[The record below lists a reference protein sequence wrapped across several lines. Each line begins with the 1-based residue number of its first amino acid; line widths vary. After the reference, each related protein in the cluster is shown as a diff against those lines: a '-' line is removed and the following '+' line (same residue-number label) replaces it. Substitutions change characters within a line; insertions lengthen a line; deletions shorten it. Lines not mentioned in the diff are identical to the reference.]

1 MKFGFG
7 LEYLNNTKFM
17 HLKYVGKLLYYLMIP
32 NRLSDED
39 K

>member
-7 LEYLNNTKFM
+7 LEYLNTKCM